1 MDFQKWYNQSEFKK
15 FLKLNLLKDSFEE
28 INEQLPPVRKTQF
41 FVENEIYKIGEIK
54 GFEKEVSILQI
65 KQKSKND
72 PRITLTKDTFKLM
85 QDYSIRNALIVFWT
99 DDNSPWRFSLLT
111 TNFTEDFKKELS
123 SPKRYSYILW
133 PGEKIKTPERY
144 LIKDWV
150 VKNFEDLLSRFDVEV
165 VRKEFFKLYV
175 NLFLELY
182 GEIQDNPTFHVLIQ
196 QKKIEPVSFAK
207 NLMGKMIFLYF
218 IQKKWWLWIADK
230 STSFGNGDSDFFK
243 NNFDKLAHDADLFQ
257 KHSNFYNDFLEP
269 LFYSGL
275 NKKNP
280 DDWHS
285 TLNMKVPYLNGWLF
299 EEEYDWKSTI
309 IELNN
314 QVFKNIITS
323 FDTYNFTIDEDDP
336 IDREIAVDPEMLGK
350 IFESMISVSKDNID
364 DIMDVYRK
372 AKEQKH
378 IIHPNPE
385 NILNIDIGKEINK
398 KFWAFY
404 TPREIVHYMTKES
417 LIVYLTNKLHE
428 NNQSQSEEEI
438 ESIVRKLFDY
448 KDKHL
453 TKQEIESEKLDGY
466 ELVKKYVFD
475 IQEALKS
482 VKILDPA
489 VGSWAFPM
497 WILQEVLW
505 LRRYL
510 IDTFHLE
517 NESDFDIKKQIV
529 QNSIHGVDID
539 PGAVD
544 IARLR
549 FRLSLIVDA
558 TEPVP
563 LPNLDFKFVCA
574 NTLIPLEEWGL
585 FVNEKLINELKDL
598 RFRYFACSNFEEKE
612 TLKKE
617 FKKIKES
624 FFLMDRDKLQGLKG
638 KDWRIT
644 KSYTKAIEEFAQGAV
659 DKKNKQILE
668 RDPFDTSKSN
678 EWFDGQMIFGLDS
691 FDVIIWNPPYLKERG
706 NAKFFDPVN
715 KSSFGKKYHQGKM
728 DFWYYFLHKGID
740 LVNKNWYIFFI
751 TNSYWLKSD
760 GSSKLIDRI
769 QKTLTIDKLV
779 DFHDFPIFQEV
790 SGKHMLH
797 WYVKKNMNDDDMT
810 LYIGITKDD
819 FDEMIIDNNKW
830 IKLKANELI
839 KNQKIHIQTS
849 NDLFEWKDLLNLG
862 NIYDVSQGVVEASD
876 KISRKSFQKIWWN
889 HLVWDWIFV
898 LSESELRNLSLS
910 NMEEKIV
917 KKYLDTH
924 DVLKYA
930 IGASH
935 EYLLYTNK
943 EAICNIANGEF
954 KNIKKHLD
962 NVNLF
967 ITSSNKPYWIHRPR
981 EQRFFESPKL
991 ICKWMFKSPEFTY
1004 DADKYYVWMSFS
1016 VIIQKDSNY
1025 DLKYLLAILNS
1036 KLGAYRFNKNWKK
1049 RWVGVDIGV
1058 QVFRQFPVKKVS
1070 IDEQKIF
1077 VNIVDQIL
1085 AKKKENPK
1093 ADTVDLERQIDQMV
1107 YELYD
1112 LTDEE
1117 IKIVEGN

>member
-54 GFEKEVSILQI
+54 GFEKEISILQI

-230 STSFGNGDSDFFK
+230 SQPFGDGDPDFFK

-299 EEEYDWKSTI
+299 EEEYEWKSTI

-417 LIVYLTNKLHE
+417 LIAYLTTKLHE
-428 NNQSQSEEEI
+428 KNQSQSEEEI
-438 ESIVRKLFDY
+438 ESIIRKLFDY

-489 VGSWAFPM
+489 VGSGAFPM
-497 WILQEVLW
+497 WILQEILG

-510 IDTFHLE
+510 IDTFKLE
-517 NESDFDIKKQIV
+517 PEKDFEIKKQIV

-644 KSYTKAIEEFAQGAV
+644 ESYKKAIEELARGAV

-668 RDPFDTSKSN
+668 RDPFDASKSN
-678 EWFDGQMIFGLDS
+678 EWFDSQMMFGVDW
-691 FDVIIWNPPYLKERG
+691 FDVLIWNPPYIDSEMMVKKMPEQRIIYTQKYKYAKWNWDIFVPFVEKGFLSLK
-706 NAKFFDPVN
+706 NSWNISFIIPNKLIWAKYSEALREDINKYFTVSEIRDYSNVN
-715 KSSFGKKYHQGKM
+715 VFKEADVYPITFLFKKQDNKNTRNVKVTVMKNEVEKDYSNDIVGQLFYR
-728 DFWYYFLHKGID
+728 DIFWDRYFIKDEKLLNIINKISLNESLSWFVED
-740 LVNKNWYIFFI
+740 ITAAATVSEAYLIKEKLVNWDSENNLKFINTGSIDPYISFRWKKETTYIKWKYLYPTISTEDLYNINPNRLKQAKKN
-751 TNSYWLKSD
+751 
-760 GSSKLIDRI
+760 KLILAWMSTRFEVYYDEGNYLAGKSTSI
-769 QKTLTIDKLV
+769 ILDNDK
-779 DFHDFPIFQEV
+779 F
-790 SGKHMLH
+790 
-797 WYVKKNMNDDDMT
+797 
-810 LYIGITKDD
+810 
-819 FDEMIIDNNKW
+819 
-830 IKLKANELI
+830 KLKYIL
-839 KNQKIHIQTS
+839 
-849 NDLFEWKDLLNLG
+849 W
-862 NIYDVSQGVVEASD
+862 
-876 KISRKSFQKIWWN
+876 
-889 HLVWDWIFV
+889 
-898 LSESELRNLSLS
+898 
-910 NMEEKIV
+910 
-917 KKYLDTH
+917 
-924 DVLKYA
+924 
-930 IGASH
+930 
-935 EYLLYTNK
+935 
-943 EAICNIANGEF
+943 
-954 KNIKKHLD
+954 
-962 NVNLF
+962 
-967 ITSSNKPYWIHRPR
+967 
-981 EQRFFESPKL
+981 
-991 ICKWMFKSPEFTY
+991 
-1004 DADKYYVWMSFS
+1004 
-1016 VIIQKDSNY
+1016 
-1025 DLKYLLAILNS
+1025 ILNS
-1036 KLGAYRFNKNWKK
+1036 KLLSFWYSCFYRSLKMAWWYLNFNSNTLKTVPIKWSKFSDDLLPFTE
-1049 RWVGVDIGV
+1049 R
-1058 QVFRQFPVKKVS
+1058 
-1070 IDEQKIF
+1070 
-1077 VNIVDQIL
+1077 VDQIL
-1085 AKKKENPK
+1085 AITNQSWYDPKNPPKEQLN
-1093 ADTVDLERQIDQMV
+1093 LEKEIDQMV
-1107 YELYD
+1107 YELYG
-1112 LTDEE
+1112 LTEDE
-1117 IKIVEGN
+1117 IRIVEGN